1 MVMTALKFI
10 FNEYIVYP
18 LYANT
23 GYNIV
28 NTLFYA
34 VLFII
39 SCLLLYKFLFETG
52 FLPLSEKF
60 VLSLSGW
67 CVFGGI
73 LRVAKDYGITHSI
86 LFVSPFIYII
96 VFCFVLFAI
105 LVDKYIITPFANKN
119 ERWQFLLYSGWT
131 ATFLVLNSLRIVDWK
146 MLFFSLSLWLIIGIV
161 LLMVSRKI
169 KFFENKWNFFAIQ
182 AQMLDACGS
191 FVGITYCHFWEK
203 HVLARNVM
211 RLVSLLKLPT
221 IHNSFAYVLLPLKF
235 LLISLA
241 LYLIDNS
248 GLNENETKFVKMVI
262 ILLGI
267 GIGTRNVFST
277 AIFCRG

>member
-1 MVMTALKFI
+1 MVMMTLKFI

-34 VLFII
+34 ALFII
-39 SCLLLYKFLFETG
+39 SCILIYKFLFETG
-52 FLPLSEKF
+52 FLPLNEKF

-73 LRVAKDYGITHSI
+73 LRVAKDYGIIHSI

-96 VFCFVLFAI
+96 VFSLVFFSI
-105 LVDKYIITPFANKN
+105 LIDKYLMIRLNKN
-119 ERWQFLLYSGWT
+119 ERWQFLLYSGWI
-131 ATFLVLNSLRIVDWK
+131 ATFILLNSLRVVDWK
-146 MLFFSLSLWLIIGIV
+146 MLFFSLSLWLTIGIF
-161 LLMVSRKI
+161 LLAISRKI

-182 AQMLDACGS
+182 SQMLDACGS

-211 RLVSLLKLPT
+211 RGASLLNLPT

-235 LLISLA
+235 FLISLA
-241 LYLIDNS
+241 LYLIDKY
-248 GLNENETKFVKMVI
+248 GLNEEETKFVKMVI
-262 ILLGI
+262 IILGI